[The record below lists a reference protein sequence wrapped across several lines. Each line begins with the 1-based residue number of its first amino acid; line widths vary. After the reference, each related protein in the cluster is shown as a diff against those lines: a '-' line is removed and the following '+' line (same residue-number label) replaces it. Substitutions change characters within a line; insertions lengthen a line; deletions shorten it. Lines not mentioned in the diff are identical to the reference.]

1 VRFAM
6 VRKVWWAHDV
16 HRKVRALSA
25 CTSGTCGSGVLV
37 WVPRLGPGAGECGDE
52 NLLSMGMG

>member
-1 VRFAM
+1 
-6 VRKVWWAHDV
+6 
-16 HRKVRALSA
+16 
-25 CTSGTCGSGVLV
+25 LV